1 MTTATIQKILSNP
14 KLTKLEKDA
23 ILLAFDYAQRAHFD
37 QKRKSG
43 EDYITHPLRVAEIL
57 SEWNMDAPTIIA
69 ALLHDVVEDTD
80 FTIEKIKKDFG
91 KEIST
96 LVEGVTKLRKIVRTG
111 DLEDPTHTA
120 SLKKMFFA
128 MADDIRVIIVKLA
141 DRLHNVSTLEFM
153 PAEDQKRIAMETM
166 EIYAPIAERLGMGD
180 LKGELEDL
188 AFKYA
193 HPEEYNWLMNQI
205 KDKYANRK
213 KYIDEITPEIRKHVL
228 LAGIKVIK
236 MDFRVKHL
244 YSLYKKLQKYDR
256 DPNRVYDLVAMRI
269 IVPDVKSCYETM
281 GVIHKYY
288 RPLPGLIKDY
298 IAFPKPTGYR
308 SLHTTVFCEG
318 GKIVEIQIRTPE
330 MHDYADK
337 GIAAHWLY
345 SESGKKDVFKI
356 NPREVQWIIE
366 LRNFLR
372 GVTTG
377 ETLDQVKSDFLKSR
391 IFAFTPNGQIK
402 DLPRGAT
409 PIDFAYRVHT
419 DLGHRTRG
427 ARINNRIVPLEYELK
442 NGEVVEIIKGKD
454 AKPSRDWLRLVKTNQ
469 ARHEINVWLKEH
481 SAMET
486 IKKTFKNIGKNQKTD
501 KARPIIKPRPTK
513 KTNRHRK

>member
-1 MTTATIQKILSNP
+1 MDIPQKIISNP
-14 KLTKLEKDA
+14 KYTKDDKDK
-23 ILLAFDYAQRAHFD
+23 ILLAFDYAQRAHLG
-37 QKRKSG
+37 QKRRSG
-43 EDYITHPLRVAEIL
+43 EDYISHPLKVAEIL
-57 SEWNMDAPTIIA
+57 ADWNMDTPTIIA
-69 ALLHDVVEDTD
+69 ALLHDVAEDTN
-80 FTIEKIKKDFG
+80 FTIERIRKDFG
-91 KEIST
+91 KEIAS
-96 LVEGVTKLRKIVRTG
+96 LVEGVTKLRKIGRNG
-111 DLEDPTHTA
+111 DLEDPTHVA

-128 MADDIRVIIVKLA
+128 MADDIRVIIIKLA
-141 DRLHNVSTLEFM
+141 DRLHNISTLEFM
-153 PAEDQKRIAMETM
+153 SPEDQKRIAIETM

-180 LKGELEDL
+180 LTGELEDL

-193 HPEEYNWLMNQI
+193 QPEEYTWLMNKI
-205 KDKYANRK
+205 KDKYLHRK
-213 KYIDEITPEIRKHVL
+213 KYIDEIKPEIKKRVL
-228 LAGIKVIK
+228 LAGIKIINI
-236 MDFRVKHL
+236 DSRVKHL
-244 YSLYKKLQKYDR
+244 FSLHRKLLKYDR
-256 DPNRVYDLVAMRI
+256 DPNRVYDLVALRI

-288 RPLPGLIKDY
+288 RPLPGLVKDY
-298 IAFPKPTGYR
+298 IAFPKPSGYQ

-345 SESGKKDVFKI
+345 SESGKKDAFKI
-356 NPREVQWIIE
+356 NPREVQWIME
-366 LRNFLR
+366 LRNFLK

-377 ETLDQVKSDFLKSR
+377 ETLDHVKSDFLKSR

-402 DLPRGAT
+402 DLPRGST

-427 ARINNRIVPLEYELK
+427 ARVNNRIVPLEYELK

-454 AKPSRDWLRLVKTNQ
+454 ARPSRDWLRLVKTNQ

-481 SAMET
+481 SAVESVKKA
-486 IKKTFKNIGKNQKTD
+486 IKILTTNKKTD
-501 KARPIIKPRPTK
+501 KARPIIKPGSRNKRPK
-513 KTNRHRK
+513 